1 MILKLIIVLQDFGGD
16 RNSVTVLGHVIMT
29 IMMMVIVI
37 LPMLIMIMFNYQ
49 DFGGDRNSVTV
60 LGHGT
65 GAACLHYLMTSDA
78 LPHGEMFAE
87 VCLHLFSVS

>member
-1 MILKLIIVLQDFGGD
+1 MIREILHK
-16 RNSVTVLGHVIMT
+16 T
-29 IMMMVIVI
+29 ICCH
-37 LPMLIMIMFNYQ
+37 Q

-78 LPHGEMFAE
+78 LPHGDYDDDDDNDDDDGDYLDAVYTFY
-87 VCLHLFSVS
+87 CND

>member
-1 MILKLIIVLQDFGGD
+1 MT
-16 RNSVTVLGHVIMT
+16 TVAVIENALHDDQL
-29 IMMMVIVI
+29 VDA
-37 LPMLIMIMFNYQ
+37 Q

-78 LPHGEMFAE
+78 LPHGEIFGQHGVGDDCYHEA
-87 VCLHLFSVS
+87 C

>member
-1 MILKLIIVLQDFGGD
+1 MMRMTTEDVVKGCLSE
-16 RNSVTVLGHVIMT
+16 NSVYDDQLVDA
-29 IMMMVIVI
+29 
-37 LPMLIMIMFNYQ
+37 Q

-78 LPHGEMFAE
+78 LPHGEIFGQHGAE
-87 VCLHLFSVS
+87 DCYHEAR

>member
-1 MILKLIIVLQDFGGD
+1 MTTEDDVLTE
-16 RNSVTVLGHVIMT
+16 NSVYDDQLVDV
-29 IMMMVIVI
+29 
-37 LPMLIMIMFNYQ
+37 Q

-78 LPHGEMFAE
+78 LPHGEIFGQHGAIMRLVDCYTRMLIE
-87 VCLHLFSVS
+87 SCL

>member
-1 MILKLIIVLQDFGGD
+1 MMSYWLLIENAVYDDQLVDA
-16 RNSVTVLGHVIMT
+16 
-29 IMMMVIVI
+29 
-37 LPMLIMIMFNYQ
+37 Q

-78 LPHGEMFAE
+78 LPHGEIFDRHRADDCYHE
-87 VCLHLFSVS
+87 AC